1 MNPSFEQRIIE
12 LAIGLP
18 KPHGSVANYVA
29 AHQVGN
35 LLFVSGQLCMSPGG
49 TLVATGSLGA
59 NISVED
65 GIQAARAAAIN
76 VVAQAK
82 ASLGNLDKIKRV
94 VRLGGFIAATPSF
107 SEHARVMNGASDVIV
122 EIFGEQG
129 RHTRS
134 TIGVSSL
141 PLQAAVEV
149 EALFELN

>member
-1 MNPSFEQRIIE
+1 MNSSFEQSIIE
-12 LAIGLP
+12 LAIDLP
-18 KPHGSVANYVA
+18 KPLGSVANYVA

-35 LLFVSGQLCMSPGG
+35 FLFISGQLCMSPGG
-49 TLVATGSLGA
+49 TLVATGSLGEKV
-59 NISVED
+59 SVED
-65 GIQAARAAAIN
+65 GIKAARAAAIN

>member
-18 KPHGSVANYVA
+18 KPPESVANYVA

-82 ASLGNLDKIKRV
+82 ASLGSLDKIKRV
-94 VRLGGFIAATPSF
+94 VRLGGFIASTPSF